1 MKQLRMLGLVVLA
14 GAAAF
19 ITATVVSQ
27 DRRTTTN
34 PTTQGLGDRHAGAS
48 AESKVDAW
56 VRYAMPGKQHQLL
69 SQMVGSWDTT
79 VKYWMAPDGPP
90 AESRGTCERK
100 WILGGRFLQEEFD
113 GGSLGLP
120 FRGLGLYG
128 YDRFEQKYT
137 SVWLDTMSTAILSNL
152 GVYDEAAKVV
162 NFRGRYGD
170 PWTGVKK
177 ESRGVVRFVSE
188 REQVLEMYWQT
199 PGGREFKLLEI
210 GYTRKATGPKDNR
223 STAAE

>member
-1 MKQLRMLGLVVLA
+1 MRLLRVLGVIVLT
-14 GAAAF
+14 GATAF

-27 DRRTTTN
+27 DRPATTE
-34 PTTQGLGDRHAGAS
+34 PAGPGVGDHPPRAE
-48 AESKVDAW
+48 AESKLDVW
-56 VRYAMPGKQHQLL
+56 VRHAMPGKEHRLL
-69 SQMVGSWDTT
+69 DQMAGSWDTR

-90 AESRGTCERK
+90 AESRGTCERR

-113 GGSLGLP
+113 GGNLALP

-137 SVWLDTMSTAILSNL
+137 SVWLDTMSTAILSNR
-152 GVYDEAAKVV
+152 GVYDEAARVV
-162 NFRGRYGD
+162 NFRGRYGN

-177 ESRGVVRFVSE
+177 ASRGVVRFVSE

-199 PGGREFKLLEI
+199 PEGREYKLLEI
-210 GYTRKATGPKDNR
+210 AYTRKATGPKDGD
-223 STAAE
+223 AD